1 MSLEIDNIVFRQ
13 TEWHQTGV
21 SQLRGLLLPARGDD
35 EERDPESGIKITS
48 VIQSEASICM

>member
-35 EERDPESGIKITS
+35 EERDPESGIDMTS
-48 VIQSEASICM
+48 LLQSEASV

>member
-1 MSLEIDNIVFRQ
+1 MSLEIDIIMFRQ

-35 EERDPESGIKITS
+35 EERDPESGIDMTS
-48 VIQSEASICM
+48 LLQSEASV